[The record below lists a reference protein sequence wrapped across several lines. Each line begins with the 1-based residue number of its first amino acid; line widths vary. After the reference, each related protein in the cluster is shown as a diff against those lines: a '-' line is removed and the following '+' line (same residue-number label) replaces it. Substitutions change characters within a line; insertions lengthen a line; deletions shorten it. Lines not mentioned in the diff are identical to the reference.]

1 MTPSQAIPS
10 PGAPIPFSAPNASPS
25 APFPTPEAR
34 GRVIA
39 LLAESGCSCVILPAG
54 GGDPVICRRRGVIDL
69 YELYR
74 ERPALLRG
82 AFIADKVV
90 GKGAAAIM
98 VAAGIAVL
106 HTPVISQ
113 GALALL
119 NAEGVSVTYGEAV
132 PNIIN
137 RSGTGICPV
146 ESLCASVH
154 TSAACIPL
162 IASFLAS
169 RP

>member
-1 MTPSQAIPS
+1 MTPSEAIPA
-10 PGAPIPFSAPNASPS
+10 PGAPVPSSAPNASPS
-25 APFPTPEAR
+25 APFPAPEAR
-34 GRVIA
+34 GRAIA
-39 LLAESGCSCVILPAG
+39 LLEESGCSCVILPAG
-54 GGDPVICRRRGVIDL
+54 GADPVICRRRGVIDL
-69 YELYR
+69 YELLR

-98 VAAGIAVL
+98 AAARIAAL

-119 NAEGVSVTYGEAV
+119 NAEGVTVTYGEAV
-132 PNIIN
+132 PNITN

-146 ESLCASVH
+146 ESLCASAQ
-154 TSAACIPL
+154 TSADCLPL